1 MSPIPKHEPE
11 VRRAKAKRYVAWCN
25 KAVHEAPWVEGN
37 TSSAGGGGI
46 YVALELAEQA
56 YEAHGLPYKA
66 GLSHM
71 SQYDPRRF
79 TWVYDES
86 GKADD
91 CVKVRD
97 DMTGRMAIWP
107 HWAG

>member
-1 MSPIPKHEPE
+1 MIRHEPE

-25 KAVHEAPWVEGN
+25 SAVHKAPWVDGD
-37 TSSAGGGGI
+37 TSTSGGI

-56 YEAHGLPYKA
+56 YQAHLLPYKP

-71 SQYDPRRF
+71 PEYDPRRF
-79 TWVYDES
+79 TWIYDES
-86 GKADD
+86 GEADD

-97 DMTGRMAIWP
+97 DKTGRLAICSEY
-107 HWAG
+107 